1 MSKVFEII
9 EQQQKGREN
18 TPAFMIGE
26 QLKEIAAREP
36 ASAELLE
43 KDLIVAGMGLD
54 GAAKKLQ
61 EYADANHK
69 TAKCFC
75 ITPIKA
81 EEILREFYGLPK
93 RAGMP
98 TETLAE
104 KVEASNPGHID
115 LSDFL

>member
-9 EQQQKGREN
+9 NEQQKGREN

-26 QLKEIAAREP
+26 QLKEIAAHEP

-75 ITPIKA
+75 ISPLKA
-81 EEILREFYGLPK
+81 EEILREFYGLPA
-93 RAGMP
+93 RV
-98 TETLAE
+98 ETQTAVPSE
-104 KVEASNPGHID
+104 KKEDVSAGHID

>member
-93 RAGMP
+93 R
-98 TETLAE
+98 EE
-104 KVEASNPGHID
+104 KRNEAVSLSDEKEMGRID